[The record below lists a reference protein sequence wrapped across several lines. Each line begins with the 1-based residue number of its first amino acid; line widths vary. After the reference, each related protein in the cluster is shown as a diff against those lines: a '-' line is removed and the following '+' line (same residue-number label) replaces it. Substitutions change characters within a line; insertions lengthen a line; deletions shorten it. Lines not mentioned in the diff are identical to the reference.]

1 MTDDELLALY
11 DQEQRRDP
19 QFPGARREAAGEVVR
34 YVDETAVA
42 EANFVLYSRLTTA
55 NADRVIQEQMDYFAA
70 NGRSF
75 EWKLFDHDTP
85 PDLRR
90 RLAAHGFTIG
100 DAEAVMVLDLQ
111 QAPIELRQPITADIR
126 RLSNPDDAYLVV
138 PIEEAVWGGDHRDWG
153 ARLAEEMRTAPQ
165 LLSVYLAYAD
175 GVPACAAWINF
186 TPNSQFASL
195 WGGSTRPEYRKRG
208 LYTAVLA
215 TRVQEAIQ
223 RGYRYLTIDASPM
236 SRPIVARHGF
246 RFLTYSYPCSW
257 EPDGKD

>member
-1 MTDDELLALY
+1 MAEYELLELY
-11 DQEQRRDP
+11 DQEQRREP
-19 QFPGARREAAGEVVR
+19 HFPGARREETNDVVR
-34 YVDETAVA
+34 YIDETAVA

-55 NADRVIQEQMDYFAA
+55 NADRVIQEQIDYFAA
-70 NGRSF
+70 LGRSF

-90 RLAAHGFTIG
+90 RLEAHGFTIG
-100 DAEAVMVLDLQ
+100 EAEAIMVLDLHA
-111 QAPIELRQPITADIR
+111 APPALLQPVTADVR
-126 RLSNPDDAYLVV
+126 RLTIPADARLIV
-138 PIEEAVWGGDHRDWG
+138 PIEEAVWGGDRSDWG
-153 ARLAEEMRTAPQ
+153 VRLAEEMHKTPDF
-165 LLSVYLAYAD
+165 LSVYLAYI
-175 GVPACAAWINF
+175 GEVPACAAWINF
-186 TPNSQFASL
+186 TPHSQFASL

-215 TRVQEAIQ
+215 VRVQEAIQ

-257 EPDGKD
+257 EPN

>member
-11 DQEQRRDP
+11 DEEQRRTP
-19 QFPGARREAAGEVVR
+19 QFPGARREETANVVR

-42 EANFVLYSRLTTA
+42 EANFVLYSRLTPA
-55 NADRVIQEQMDYFAA
+55 NADRAIQEQIDYFAA
-70 NGRSF
+70 HGRSF

-90 RLAAHGFTIG
+90 RLEAHGFTIG
-100 DAEAVMVLDLQ
+100 EAEAIMVLDLQ
-111 QAPIELRQPITADIR
+111 TAPPALLQPVSTDVR
-126 RLSNPDDAYLVV
+126 RLVDPADACLIV
-138 PIEEAVWGGDHRDWG
+138 PIEEAVWGGDHSAWG
-153 ARLAEEMRTAPQ
+153 ARLSEEMRTVPDQ
-165 LLSVYLAYAD
+165 LSVYLAYAE
-175 GVPACAAWINF
+175 GIPACAAWINF
-186 TPNSQFASL
+186 TPGSQFASL

-215 TRVQEAIQ
+215 ARVQEAIQ

-257 EPDGKD
+257 EPEE